1 MPDMVLQIGGSTFE
15 VACEEGQ
22 EQSLEYAARLL
33 DIEAKRVTESVGR
46 STEKRMLLLSALM
59 LADTM
64 MDLEDKLR
72 TTEERLRAADERTRI
87 AEAKAAML
95 AANALKL
102 ETEANSIARQDVN
115 ALIEQNAQASDLLER
130 VLGEI
135 EALGQEISEAAR
147 P

>member
-1 MPDMVLQIGGSTFE
+1 MPDMVLQIGGSSFE

-33 DIEAKRVTESVGR
+33 DIEAQRVTESVGR

-72 TTEERLRAADERTRI
+72 ATEERLRAADERTRI

-102 ETEANSIARQDVN
+102 ETQANSAARHDVD
-115 ALIEQNAQASDLLER
+115 ALVEQNAQVTELVER

-135 EALGQEISEAAR
+135 VSLEREVSDTRG
-147 P
+147 

>member
-33 DIEAKRVTESVGR
+33 DVEAQRVTELVGR

-72 TTEERLRAADERTRI
+72 ATEERLRTADERTRI

-102 ETEANSIARQDVN
+102 ETQANSTAKHDVN
-115 ALIEQNAQASDLLER
+115 ALIEQNAQVTDLLEQ

-135 EALGQEISEAAR
+135 VSLEREVSDAR
-147 P
+147 S

>member
-33 DIEAKRVTESVGR
+33 DVEAQRVTESVGR

-72 TTEERLRAADERTRI
+72 ATEERLRTADERTRI

-102 ETEANSIARQDVN
+102 ETQANSTAKHDVN
-115 ALIEQNAQASDLLER
+115 ALIEQNAQVTDLLER

-135 EALGQEISEAAR
+135 VSLEREVSDAR
-147 P
+147 S